1 MKCHRTGRSV
11 YAMDHPVKID
21 TGGGTL
27 VFSRGSFTCA
37 TCNASMT
44 LSNYTLHNGEVYHKT
59 HVPDG
64 STHTA
69 TVAAPPPA
77 AASAGGNSEQRIQAN
92 APLAHPTPQAPTV
105 TTVVPPAD
113 GGPSHSRTT
122 VPVAA
127 PTPVDGP
134 TTPPTTVHL
143 AGGSPRVLRTTL
155 PSKTANPASAVH
167 RPKGTAENLAKFQDI
182 QSKTADEQSRFFLM
196 AFVVEFTGRSDAI
209 LEKAEGFKRSLEPNA
224 SSLSE
229 VDSHRLL
236 EEMGRAQTYNEMRE
250 VMREIDQD
258 SDGRV
263 SLIEWLLFEM
273 DKTLD
278 QLYETK
284 CPPELQDTMQ
294 AAIDAWRQ
302 VQAGKA
308 AAKSEAIELEGLVA
322 QGGVKGARAALRLAQ
337 IKQLGVQSSD
347 VEADVRADRQKKRAE
362 KMVADHTKDA
372 TAAEEARV
380 EEAKRQDEESHRAM
394 RNRGR
399 ASLAAIAAKFG
410 QASEA

>member
-1 MKCHRTGRSV
+1 
-11 YAMDHPVKID
+11 
-21 TGGGTL
+21 
-27 VFSRGSFTCA
+27 
-37 TCNASMT
+37 
-44 LSNYTLHNGEVYHKT
+44 
-59 HVPDG
+59 
-64 STHTA
+64 
-69 TVAAPPPA
+69 
-77 AASAGGNSEQRIQAN
+77 
-92 APLAHPTPQAPTV
+92 
-105 TTVVPPAD
+105 
-113 GGPSHSRTT
+113 
-122 VPVAA
+122 
-127 PTPVDGP
+127 
-134 TTPPTTVHL
+134 
-143 AGGSPRVLRTTL
+143 
-155 PSKTANPASAVH
+155 
-167 RPKGTAENLAKFQDI
+167 
-182 QSKTADEQSRFFLM
+182 
-196 AFVVEFTGRSDAI
+196 
-209 LEKAEGFKRSLEPNA
+209 
-224 SSLSE
+224 
-229 VDSHRLL
+229 LL